1 MKCSKCSKKTNRSD
15 LKGIPSNDWPLSK
28 PKIKWFCSKCYQG
41 YKANQKINKDL
52 ETKLQILEIMIE
64 RLGEEVEFDSE
75 IMISAFPE
83 YRSFIEKHKKM
94 SFWELRAVE
103 RAFEKRKNS
112 GTNVYEQT
120 KIIRPGEFFA

>member
-1 MKCSKCSKKTNRSD
+1 
-15 LKGIPSNDWPLSK
+15 
-28 PKIKWFCSKCYQG
+28 
-41 YKANQKINKDL
+41 
-52 ETKLQILEIMIE
+52 MIE